1 MKSIFLWGIFA
12 TSIFLADASQAH
24 DYLDNNAYYA
34 WEKITVPKRQY
45 VVRAGNDFRR
55 IKPSCA
61 SGKPYSFHFK
71 PGNRD
76 KLVVYYNGGGACYDD
91 NTCVGSLT
99 PPSNKPVYVP
109 SVEVANDPAHDGRYS
124 RCK

>member
-1 MKSIFLWGIFA
+1 MKSIFLWGMFA

-61 SGKPYSFHFK
+61 SGEPYSFHFK
-71 PGNRD
+71 RGNRD
-76 KLVVYYNGGGACYDD
+76 KLAVYYNGGGACYDD
-91 NTCVGSLT
+91 NTCVGSLQLSPLRINLSMFNQQKLLMT
-99 PPSNKPVYVP
+99 QLRWAVS
-109 SVEVANDPAHDGRYS
+109 SL
-124 RCK
+124 